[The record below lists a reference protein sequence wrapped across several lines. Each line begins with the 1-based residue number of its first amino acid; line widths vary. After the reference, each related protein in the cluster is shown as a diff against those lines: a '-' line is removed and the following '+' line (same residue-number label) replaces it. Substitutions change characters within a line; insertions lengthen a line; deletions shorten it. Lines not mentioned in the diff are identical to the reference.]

1 MSLLPKI
8 LIVED
13 ENVLAENLK
22 IFLGRSSPDV
32 RIASDADQALKM
44 LNSFAPDVVVMDLV
58 LPGID
63 GLDAYSEIVRRSR
76 RKIGCVMITGH
87 PTDTLAESAEA
98 RGIRHVLCKPF
109 RLTDLQQLVDQSAD
123 EYFNAPFLPFE
134 GASASPSPVAQP
146 RRSPLCQRVL
156 DLMFVFMAVPIG

>member
-13 ENVLAENLK
+13 ENVLAENMK
-22 IFLGRSSPDV
+22 VFLGRSSPDV
-32 RIASDADQALKM
+32 RVAPDAEQALKM
-44 LNSFAPDVVVMDLV
+44 LNSFVPDVVVMDLV

-87 PTDTLAESAEA
+87 PTDTLAESADA

-109 RLTDLQQLVDQSAD
+109 RLGDLQQLIDQSAG
-123 EYFNAPFLPFE
+123 EYFDDPHLPFE
-134 GASASPSPVAQP
+134 GASASRATGAPQ
-146 RRSPLCQRVL
+146 RRPPLCQRVL
-156 DLMFVFMAVPIG
+156 ELMFVLMAVPIG